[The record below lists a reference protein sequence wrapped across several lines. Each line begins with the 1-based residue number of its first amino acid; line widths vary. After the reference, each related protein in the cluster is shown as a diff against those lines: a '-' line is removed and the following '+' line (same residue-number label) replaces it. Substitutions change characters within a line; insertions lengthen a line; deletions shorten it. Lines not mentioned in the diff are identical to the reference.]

1 MNTCFRFQD
10 TGNLTLYTV
19 PSHAPTLS
27 KYDNIF
33 GVKAIYEVIPGQGI
47 VFSAGKI
54 YLLENSL
61 G

>member
-19 PSHAPTLS
+19 PSHAPTFS

-54 YLLENSL
+54 YL
-61 G
+61 